1 MCRNNLVI
9 RLHTSEIKSC
19 CIFKRKTQ
27 FQICYGMDIF
37 PGHVTFDD
45 LFKQSDWLLRLP
57 LVCFDYFGVSLL
69 LSHKKI
75 LTFFQVLFIFSHIQN
90 LTNFDIDS
98 YLLIFFSSKHRL
110 WVLVR
115 AALTRRF
122 KCVPTINVLS
132 KYMKNIII
140 FLMQFSFFKTKIN
153 VVYSMGKFS

>member
-1 MCRNNLVI
+1 MRRNNLFI

-27 FQICYGMDIF
+27 FKICYGMDIF

-57 LVCFDYFGVSLL
+57 LVCFDYFKVSLL

-98 YLLIFFSSKHRL
+98 FQKKNPDAVYTGADPGFLEGGFKFTKG
-110 WVLVR
+110 VR
-115 AALTRRF
+115 FPILT
-122 KCVPTINVLS
+122 
-132 KYMKNIII
+132 
-140 FLMQFSFFKTKIN
+140 
-153 VVYSMGKFS
+153 

>member
-1 MCRNNLVI
+1 MCRNNLFI

-27 FQICYGMDIF
+27 FKICYGMDIF

-57 LVCFDYFGVSLL
+57 LVCFDYFRVSLL

-98 YLLIFFSSKHRL
+98 YQCF
-110 WVLVR
+110 
-115 AALTRRF
+115 AAT
-122 KCVPTINVLS
+122 
-132 KYMKNIII
+132 
-140 FLMQFSFFKTKIN
+140 
-153 VVYSMGKFS
+153 